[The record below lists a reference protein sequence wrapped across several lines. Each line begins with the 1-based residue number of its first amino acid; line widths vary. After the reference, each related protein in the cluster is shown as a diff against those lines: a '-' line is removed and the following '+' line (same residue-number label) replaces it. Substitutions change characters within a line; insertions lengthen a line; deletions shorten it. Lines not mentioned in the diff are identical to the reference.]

1 MLKKIQW
8 IKRKP
13 SIFLKYYKLS
23 SKADVFEYVF
33 SIWIAHSESKLL
45 APWANKIMSTFFLSK
60 MISVKY
66 EINVI
71 IFANRILGA
80 DDI

>member
-1 MLKKIQW
+1 MSFQ
-8 IKRKP
+8 
-13 SIFLKYYKLS
+13 F
-23 SKADVFEYVF
+23 D
-33 SIWIAHSESKLL
+33 WIAHSEDKLL